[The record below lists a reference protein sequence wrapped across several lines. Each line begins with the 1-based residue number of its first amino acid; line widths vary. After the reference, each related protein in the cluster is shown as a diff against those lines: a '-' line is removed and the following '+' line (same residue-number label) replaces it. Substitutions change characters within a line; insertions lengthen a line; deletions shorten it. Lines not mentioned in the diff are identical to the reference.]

1 MNKEFSQTQFDFTP
15 LISITHIYALVFL
28 CLAAVVF
35 FVAFRQKALLPRAI
49 ALVALIL
56 TLLNTSI
63 LSTTTHKKDGV
74 VLIVADESYS
84 NDIDGRDLQT
94 QAALDAL
101 TQKIDKQAGI
111 DYKIIH
117 APAAQDKFSETNL
130 FTALDKELSNT
141 PPKQRSG
148 VVIISDGNI
157 HDIPELEVS
166 QLRDKYGPIHHVLTG
181 KANEKDRRLE
191 IKKSPLYGLKGT
203 EAQIDFVVH
212 DTTTPFNTPV
222 KVTIST
228 PNGKK
233 EEIIARIGKKESIY
247 VPIEHA
253 GVNPVELYAQP
264 LQGEISIANNRRAVL
279 IQGVRDKLNVLLVS
293 GAPHE
298 GGRYWRSLLT
308 SDAAIE
314 LIHFTILRDIDS
326 RDNTPRNEMALIPF
340 PHQQLFHKQLDN
352 FDLIIFDRY
361 RNQGILQDK
370 TYQNIANYVR
380 SGGALLVASGPEYL
394 SDKSVYQTPL
404 KDVLLGAPAHD
415 LYETAFKPT
424 RTARGK
430 THPITRSIASG
441 EFDGENWANWLRQI
455 QVTTTD
461 NNTLLNGYD
470 NQPLLLIGEKD
481 DGRVIQLTSDQ
492 IWLWAR
498 EYKQGGPYIDLMRKM
513 IHWLLK
519 EPSLEEGQIELSLD
533 GETIRVKRYA
543 ALNGESVSY
552 TAPSGEEKELA
563 LKPSP
568 DGLFRGSVKAEE
580 QGLYSFKSGGNSA
593 YIIHG
598 AYDTVEQTTLIRTK
612 KITND
617 IVRYTGGTHFD
628 ADKIEG
634 LNTKLLTPSFNKR
647 YYGLNTVAF
656 RESQYAETL
665 KINFASLLP
674 YWAYFLLCA
683 MFMLYAW
690 HRESR

>member
-1 MNKEFSQTQFDFTP
+1 MNKEFSQTEFDFTP
-15 LISITHIYALVFL
+15 LISLSYIYAFGFL

-35 FVAFRQKALLPRAI
+35 FIAFRQKALLPRAI
-49 ALVALIL
+49 ALIALIL

-74 VLIVADESYS
+74 ILIVADESYS
-84 NDIDGRDLQT
+84 NTINERDLQT
-94 QAALDAL
+94 QAALDAI
-101 TQKIDKQAGI
+101 TQKINKQAGI
-111 DYKIIH
+111 DYKIIK
-117 APAAQDKFSETNL
+117 APSAQDKFTETNL
-130 FTALDKELSNT
+130 FTAIDKELSNT

-148 VVIISDGNI
+148 IVIISDGNI
-157 HDIPELEVS
+157 HDVPDLDAA

-212 DTTTPFNTPV
+212 DTTTPQNTPV
-222 KVTIST
+222 KVTITT
-228 PNGKK
+228 PNGGR
-233 EEIIARIGKKESIY
+233 EEITARIGKKESIY
-247 VPIEHA
+247 VPIDHA

-264 LQGEISIANNRRAVL
+264 LQGEISLANNRRAIL

-326 RDNTPRNEMALIPF
+326 RDNTPRSEMALIPF

-380 SGGALLVASGPEYL
+380 GGGALLVASGEEYL
-394 SDKSVYQTPL
+394 SDKSVYKTPL
-404 KDVLLGAPAHD
+404 NNVLLGAPTDD
-415 LYETAFKPT
+415 LYETPFKPT

-441 EFDGENWANWLRQI
+441 QFDGENWANWLRQI
-455 QVTTTD
+455 KVTASD
-461 NNTLLNGYD
+461 ENTLLNGYD

-481 DGRVIQLTSDQ
+481 EGRVIQLTSDQ

-519 EPSLEEGQIELSLD
+519 EPSLEEGQIELSID
-533 GETIRVKRYA
+533 GETIRIKRYA
-543 ALNGESVSY
+543 ANNGEAIHY
-552 TAPSGEEKELA
+552 TTPNGAEKELF

-568 DGLFRGSVKAEE
+568 DGLFRASINAEE
-580 QGLYSFKSGGNSA
+580 QGLYSFTSGKNSA

-598 AYDTVEQTTLIRTK
+598 AYDTIEQTTLIRTK
-612 KITND
+612 RNTND
-617 IVRYTGGTHFD
+617 IVRKTGGTHFD
-628 ADKIEG
+628 ADKVEG
-634 LNTKLLTPSFNKR
+634 LNTKLLTPSFNKK
-647 YYGLNTVAF
+647 YYGLNTAAF

-665 KINFASLLP
+665 KINFTSLLP
-674 YWAYFLLCA
+674 NWAYFMLCGLF
-683 MFMLYAW
+683 MFYAW